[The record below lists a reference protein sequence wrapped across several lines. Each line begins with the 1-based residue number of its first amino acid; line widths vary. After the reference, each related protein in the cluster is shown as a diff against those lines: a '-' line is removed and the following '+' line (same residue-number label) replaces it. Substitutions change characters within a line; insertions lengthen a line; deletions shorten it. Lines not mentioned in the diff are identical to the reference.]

1 MEQVFLAAAELG
13 CDDWRDWVLEC
24 RDRARACMRVGCH
37 SSFKDKYAVCERL
50 KGIEKECQGEWKEAE
65 KIYQKILSTKPEDW
79 HPEDTLAHKRLIAMY
94 KQQSGKVPEAI
105 ESINKYLETFS
116 TDSEA
121 GREAQAVWHELGE
134 LYIEVGHLQRAAFCF
149 EELIV
154 HNPRS
159 MYTIL
164 TYAELLYSTGDFEAS
179 RKYFSMA
186 SYLDETNLRALW
198 GLATC
203 NMALAEKDKAREN
216 GCAARTIARATLP
229 APTLVGFHSADVWT
243 SVTRGKAALN
253 RASRTP
259 FSVEQEPYD
268 DAQGF
273 LDFTHQGRH
282 GHRIPWKQYGALAV
296 WFVLLLIQYCVV
308 RVVCQLQIPRDCHPD
323 SSLLEVMYDFQV
335 MFVMGFM
342 LAILTGVHM
351 PDRFAYLFCFSRPK
365 PRGWVFLAVMLLIG
379 PAWGSLDHIEVLSR
393 TANGRRGG

>member
-1 MEQVFLAAAELG
+1 MAAA
-13 CDDWRDWVLEC
+13 V
-24 RDRARACMRVGCH
+24 
-37 SSFKDKYAVCERL
+37 
-50 KGIEKECQGEWKEAE
+50 
-65 KIYQKILSTKPEDW
+65 
-79 HPEDTLAHKRLIAMY
+79 
-94 KQQSGKVPEAI
+94 
-105 ESINKYLETFS
+105 
-116 TDSEA
+116 
-121 GREAQAVWHELGE
+121 
-134 LYIEVGHLQRAAFCF
+134 
-149 EELIV
+149 
-154 HNPRS
+154 RS
-159 MYTIL
+159 
-164 TYAELLYSTGDFEAS
+164 
-179 RKYFSMA
+179 
-186 SYLDETNLRALW
+186 
-198 GLATC
+198 
-203 NMALAEKDKAREN
+203 
-216 GCAARTIARATLP
+216 
-229 APTLVGFHSADVWT
+229 
-243 SVTRGKAALN
+243 

-393 TANGRRGG
+393 ISFTTDFFKKSVVNCLIGVGVGAFAVFLLGWHFYCACRHNPLSGFLAYTCSRLAIWIFYALYLYVAANTAGVYVHLHHYIIGFLCAILAEFNHPISLLVLAGGTGIFVQGISAYDADPVIERLRLFF

>member
-1 MEQVFLAAAELG
+1 MAAA
-13 CDDWRDWVLEC
+13 V
-24 RDRARACMRVGCH
+24 
-37 SSFKDKYAVCERL
+37 
-50 KGIEKECQGEWKEAE
+50 
-65 KIYQKILSTKPEDW
+65 
-79 HPEDTLAHKRLIAMY
+79 
-94 KQQSGKVPEAI
+94 
-105 ESINKYLETFS
+105 
-116 TDSEA
+116 
-121 GREAQAVWHELGE
+121 
-134 LYIEVGHLQRAAFCF
+134 
-149 EELIV
+149 
-154 HNPRS
+154 RS
-159 MYTIL
+159 
-164 TYAELLYSTGDFEAS
+164 
-179 RKYFSMA
+179 
-186 SYLDETNLRALW
+186 
-198 GLATC
+198 
-203 NMALAEKDKAREN
+203 
-216 GCAARTIARATLP
+216 
-229 APTLVGFHSADVWT
+229 
-243 SVTRGKAALN
+243 

-393 TANGRRGG
+393 ISFTTDFFKKSVVNCLIGVGVGAFAVFLLGWHFYCAYRHNPLSGFLAYTCSRLAIWIFYALYLYVAANTAGVYVHLHHYIIGFLCAILAEFNHPISLLVLAGGTGIFVQGISAYDADPVIERLRLFF